1 MKTSAVVDVARELN
15 WERVGARLDEWLEL
29 GRSRLPP
36 AGKTLP
42 RELHLELTHRC
53 NLKCVMC
60 EHWQVEHLDP
70 ASVKRELDFAGIRS
84 AVEGAAVLAEVE
96 YAVITGG
103 EPWLRHDLVDI
114 LVWLAGALPKARF
127 IVLTNFW
134 NTGHLRLKLGELKAA
149 GLFGGGKPSR
159 LSLGSSLDGLEEI
172 HDEVRGQPGAFSGLV
187 RTVRAVKAEFP
198 EVDFGF
204 TYTMVP
210 RNAAQLYET
219 YRFVT
224 RDLGVS
230 FGAQWAVQTAGIEPL
245 GWTPSAREAGLAG
258 VRRIAAEICAL
269 NDAARKLDAP
279 DRREHLGLWS
289 NLVYWRY
296 LEQYGREERRFP
308 FFLRCTA
315 GERHLMIGAE
325 GEAFFCPVNR
335 ARTIGSVKEQG
346 LDAMWTSPK
355 AESER
360 AFVASGAC
368 HCWLRC
374 VSAPAADRLLA
385 LALA

>member
-1 MKTSAVVDVARELN
+1 MKPQALVETAQDLS
-15 WERVGARLDEWLEL
+15 WERVGARLDAWLER
-29 GRSRLPP
+29 GRALLPP
-36 AGKTLP
+36 AGAAKP

-60 EHWQVEHLDP
+60 EHWQLEHLDP
-70 ASVKRELDFAGIRS
+70 ASVKRELDFAGIRA

-96 YAVITGG
+96 NVVITGG

-114 LVWLAGALPKARF
+114 VVWLAKTLPKARL

-149 GLFGGGKPSR
+149 GLFGGGKPAR
-159 LSLGSSLDGLEEI
+159 LSLGSSLDGLEKT
-172 HDEVRGQPGAFSGLV
+172 HDAVRGQEGAFAGLE
-187 RTVRAVKAEFP
+187 RSVRALKAEFP

-204 TYTMVP
+204 TFTLVP
-210 RNAAQLYET
+210 ANAAEVYET

-224 RDLGVS
+224 RELGVS

-245 GWTPSAREAGLAG
+245 AWTPAARAAGLAG
-258 VRRIAAEICAL
+258 IRRIAAELCAEAG
-269 NDAARKLDAP
+269 AAALLDAP
-279 DRREHLGLWS
+279 ERRERIGLWS

-296 LEQYGREERRFP
+296 LELYGREERRFP

-315 GERHLMIGAE
+315 GERHVMVGAE
-325 GEAFFCPVNR
+325 GEVFYCPVNR
-335 ARTIGSVKEQG
+335 ARTIGNVKEQG
-346 LDAMWTSPK
+346 LDAMWKSPK